1 MAKVFF
7 VIFYFFFPP
16 SNSFDGVFNIPALE
30 GNKKQND
37 DGPMRIHVA
46 PWRFTF
52 DSAQNLEI

>member
-46 PWRFTF
+46 P
-52 DSAQNLEI
+52 